1 MASLMNTSVIEFSW
15 KLDFLGVLFLL
26 LYVICLGT
34 LIGTVYPRP
43 FPLCDTRWSNSNIN
57 SIFFVSY
64 SPYGVRYSPYGGIG
78 LFTMKVFYI

>member
-1 MASLMNTSVIEFSW
+1 MMVFT
-15 KLDFLGVLFLL
+15 
-26 LYVICLGT
+26 
-34 LIGTVYPRP
+34 
-43 FPLCDTRWSNSNIN
+43 LCDTRWSNSNIN

>member
-1 MASLMNTSVIEFSW
+1 MYYLTDIDLEEV
-15 KLDFLGVLFLL
+15 VLSTDDGIYFMWH
-26 LYVICLGT
+26 
-34 LIGTVYPRP
+34 
-43 FPLCDTRWSNSNIN
+43 TRWSNSNIN